1 MTFLNTIQ
9 YNTHQPLADADFF
22 FLLRAAS
29 NHVDSVCTSYA
40 ISGTPVTYYKCDAIA
55 NDFEGLIGW
64 QQNIHTHTHTYT
76 HDGHFSRL
84 RRAGLQR

>member
-1 MTFLNTIQ
+1 MEAA
-9 YNTHQPLADADFF
+9 H
-22 FLLRAAS
+22 LRAAS

-55 NDFEGLIGW
+55 NDFEGLICW

-76 HDGHFSRL
+76 HIHTRRTLLPFETCRL
-84 RRAGLQR
+84 AAVTHPG